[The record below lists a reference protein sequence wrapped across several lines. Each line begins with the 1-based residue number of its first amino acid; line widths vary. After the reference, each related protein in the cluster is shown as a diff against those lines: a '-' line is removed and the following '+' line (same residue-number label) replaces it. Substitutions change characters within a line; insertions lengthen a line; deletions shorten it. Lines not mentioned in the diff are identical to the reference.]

1 MSTSSSA
8 QNASTS
14 IRERAAWA
22 CDVLRAIV
30 DVARISVAMR
40 RAIAAGKNGWDF
52 EINIPA
58 NVRIVF
64 GTIQVDTT
72 ESGIHLN
79 SGGSYNAARKAFNF
93 ANTVSHQQKV
103 MARKRKALTYK
114 FKRHPAH
121 CGCVAC
127 K

>member
-14 IRERAAWA
+14 ILERAAWA
-22 CDVLRAIV
+22 CEVLRAIV
-30 DVARISVAMR
+30 DVARLSIALR
-40 RAIAAGKNGWDF
+40 RAIVAGKNGWDF
-52 EINIPA
+52 EVNIPA
-58 NVRIVF
+58 NVRIQL
-64 GTIQVDTT
+64 GTIQIDTT

-79 SGGSYNAARKAFNF
+79 SGGSYDAARRTFVF

-103 MARKRKALTYK
+103 MARKRKALTHK

-121 CGCVAC
+121 CGCGAC